1 VKLLLL
7 DERCPPELLADFEV
21 VREPQKDVV
30 VVLTMDEP
38 RVGTELFAKLPAL
51 RVVGTA
57 TAGFDQIDIEAAEA
71 RGIAVVSVPDYC
83 TQEVAGA
90 LLVALRAGRLGG
102 AALDVLP
109 QEPPPA
115 PPIAPNLILTP
126 HAAYYSA
133 AAEERAF
140 RLCLARVRDVL
151 GTT

>member
-7 DERCPPELLADFEV
+7 DERYPPELLADFEV

-71 RGIAVVSVPDYC
+71 RGSAVVSVPD
-83 TQEVAGA
+83 
-90 LLVALRAGRLGG
+90 
-102 AALDVLP
+102 
-109 QEPPPA
+109 
-115 PPIAPNLILTP
+115 
-126 HAAYYSA
+126 
-133 AAEERAF
+133 
-140 RLCLARVRDVL
+140 
-151 GTT
+151 